1 MTSLSISAIFAA
13 GVLTFAS
20 PCVLP
25 LIPIYLATLAGS
37 SLEHARP
44 RRTLLVASAFALGL
58 SLVFIA
64 LGALSSSVGAL
75 LLEHRLAVTV
85 TSGVLMLL
93 FGARALGLLRVRGLE
108 RDSRPGL
115 TRVRTVS
122 SVLGAFLF
130 GAAFALGWSP
140 CIGPVLAAVLTHTAL
155 HADTPM
161 AGAAYLAVYAAGLS
175 LPLLVLAAFAARATA
190 WIRRA
195 SGAIPTLEKLTG
207 AALVAVGVWT
217 LGGVIAE
224 RPLTGEARGAAVA
237 ARVPPLGDHGSCD
250 ADAPGHTCA
259 LPDAPT
265 VKGAAEHVV
274 SLPGRAQL
282 IEFGAHDC
290 PVCRRMRPVVD
301 QLVSACTEL
310 DAHVVHVDVA
320 TASGRALADRH
331 NVRGT
336 PTFVMLDER
345 GQEKARLLGEN
356 TSEAFGAALER
367 AFGVS
372 CWG

>member
-1 MTSLSISAIFAA
+1 
-13 GVLTFAS
+13 
-20 PCVLP
+20 
-25 LIPIYLATLAGS
+25 
-37 SLEHARP
+37 
-44 RRTLLVASAFALGL
+44 VASAFALGL
-58 SLVFIA
+58 SLVFIV

-85 TSGVLMLL
+85 ASGVLMLL

-155 HADTPM
+155 HAGTPM
-161 AGAAYLAVYAAGLS
+161 VGAAYLAVYAAGLS
-175 LPLLVLAAFAARATA
+175 LPLLVLAVFATRATT

-195 SGAIPTLEKLTG
+195 SSAIPTLEKLTG
-207 AALVAVGVWT
+207 AALIAVGVWT

-224 RPLTGEARGAAVA
+224 RPLTNEASGAAIA
-237 ARVPPLGDHGSCD
+237 ARAAPLEKDESCG
-250 ADAPGHTCA
+250 ADAPGHLCA
-259 LPDAPT
+259 LPDAPS
-265 VKGAAEHVV
+265 VQGEAQHVV
-274 SLPGRAQL
+274 QPGRAQL

-345 GQEKARLLGEN
+345 GKEMARLLGEN